1 MHYQTL
7 AHSCTKSLFLFRTR
21 ALVFFISSVN
31 RDDYVHNRFPNVYKR
46 QSIGSKLIST
56 LAAESLCPYTV
67 ASRLKVRM
75 NCMPVPFVFGFVL
88 LIGAVNGNS
97 TFTINEFE
105 NNPIAYVEKIGETQI
120 VNGDWNLLVYYDL
133 KNYFDEFNA
142 IRDGVKEIEQKCIN
156 ASIDCTTLVTQ
167 FENRLCGIKKKNWIL
182 LNDPGEVR
190 SKRHL
195 FAALGLGGL
204 AVGGGALYNWLTK
217 PEASDYAKAIE
228 DLKGNQDSMMKMIK
242 KQMSVMA
249 MTYKWNKENTTK
261 LEKEQQNL
269 RCTINALAR
278 TENDGWQVHN
288 VALQYS
294 MRLENYADTQNR
306 IIGATTNA
314 HNGHLDSTLISPS
327 EMLEQIALIR
337 DHLAAEFE
345 LPNTITRIYQ
355 MATVKSRLIYD
366 KLIFRVSIPVL
377 RTSPFQM
384 WRIIP
389 IPQTINRVYIEIRP
403 TTEYLL
409 VNDRNETYYD
419 LTEIEFKACVDI
431 DDRLMCRIR
440 HPSYKFGDT
449 AGRCQ
454 MDLIRNAT
462 LNFTNCQTRPVPL
475 EERWTRL
482 NDIHSWI
489 FVLDKERSYNISCT
503 EFSKTITLKG
513 NGLLYLNGNCSFEG
527 ETMQIFT
534 NQLETKMMTG
544 YIVSGN
550 VSVHFNHTAALH
562 DVLME
567 RASDAAMDVETAMQE
582 LQKESTQLRGIGI
595 HDVHQ
600 YGIIYGFILV
610 VIIYYI
616 LRQKKKPTNDAPN
629 FNQILIK

>member
-1 MHYQTL
+1 MP
-7 AHSCTKSLFLFRTR
+7 FL
-21 ALVFFISSVN
+21 
-31 RDDYVHNRFPNVYKR
+31 
-46 QSIGSKLIST
+46 
-56 LAAESLCPYTV
+56 
-67 ASRLKVRM
+67 
-75 NCMPVPFVFGFVL
+75 FGFVL

-142 IRDGVKEIEQKCIN
+142 IRDGVKGIEEKCIN
-156 ASIDCTTLVTQ
+156 ASIDCATLATQ
-167 FENRLCGIKKKNWIL
+167 FENRLCGIQERNEIL

-190 SKRHL
+190 TKRQL
-195 FAALGLGGL
+195 LAALGFGGL
-204 AVGGGALYNWLTK
+204 AFGGGAFYNWLTK

-228 DLKGNQDSMMKMIK
+228 DLEGNQDCMMKMLK

-249 MTYKWNKENTTK
+249 MTYQSNKENTTK
-261 LEKEQQNL
+261 LEKEQQTL
-269 RCTINALAR
+269 RGIINALAR
-278 TENDGWQVHN
+278 TENDGWQLHN

-294 MRLENYADTQNR
+294 VMLENYADTQNH
-306 IIGATTNA
+306 IIDATTNA
-314 HNGHLDSTLISPS
+314 HNGNLHPALISPS
-327 EMLEQIALIR
+327 NMREQIALIR
-337 DHLAAEFE
+337 DHLGPEFE
-345 LPNTITRIYQ
+345 LPKSITHIYQ
-355 MATVKSRLIYD
+355 MATVKSRLIKD

-389 IPQTINRVYIEIRP
+389 IPQTINRTYVEILP

-409 VNDRNETYYD
+409 VNDQDETFYD
-419 LTEIEFKACVDI
+419 LSEIEFKACVDI
-431 DDRLMCRIR
+431 DDRLVCRIR

-449 AGRCQ
+449 TGRCE

-462 LNFTNCQTRPVPL
+462 MNYTNCQTRPVPL
-475 EERWTRL
+475 TERWTQL

-489 FVLDKERSYNISCT
+489 FVLDKDRSYNVSCA
-503 EFSKTITLKG
+503 EFTKTITLTG

-550 VSVHFNHTAALH
+550 VSIHFNHTQTVH
-562 DVLME
+562 DDQME
-567 RASDAAMDVETAMQE
+567 RTSDAAMDVDAAMLE
-582 LQKESTQLRGIGI
+582 LQNESSSEQLRGIGI

-600 YGIIYGFILV
+600 YGIIYGFILM
-610 VIIYYI
+610 VIVYYI
-616 LRQKKKPTNDAPN
+616 LRQKKKKPKNDAPN

>member
-1 MHYQTL
+1 M
-7 AHSCTKSLFLFRTR
+7 
-21 ALVFFISSVN
+21 
-31 RDDYVHNRFPNVYKR
+31 
-46 QSIGSKLIST
+46 
-56 LAAESLCPYTV
+56 
-67 ASRLKVRM
+67 
-75 NCMPVPFVFGFVL
+75 FGFVL
-88 LIGAVNGNS
+88 WMGAVSGNS

-105 NNPIAYVEKIGETQI
+105 SNPIAYVEKIGETQI
-120 VNGDWNLLVYYDL
+120 VNNDWDLLVYYDL

-156 ASIDCTTLVTQ
+156 ASIDCDTLTTQ
-167 FENRLCGIKKKNWIL
+167 FENRLCGIQEKNEIF

-190 SKRHL
+190 SKRQL
-195 FAALGLGGL
+195 FAALGFGGL

-228 DLKGNQDSMMKMIK
+228 DLKGNQDSMMKLIK
-242 KQMSVMA
+242 RHMSVMA
-249 MTYKWNKENTTK
+249 ITYKSNKENNTK

-269 RCTINALAR
+269 RGTINALAR
-278 TENDGWQVHN
+278 TENDGWQLHN

-294 MRLENYADTQNR
+294 VRLENYAEIQNR
-306 IIGATTNA
+306 IIDATTNVHSGNLHPA
-314 HNGHLDSTLISPS
+314 LISS
-327 EMLEQIALIR
+327 SKMSEQIALIR
-337 DHLAAEFE
+337 DHLAPEFE
-345 LPNTITRIYQ
+345 LPQTIRRVYQ
-355 MATVKSRLIYD
+355 MASVKSRLIDD

-389 IPQTINRVYIEIRP
+389 IPQTINRTYIEIRP

-409 VNDRNETYYD
+409 VNDQNKTYYD
-419 LTEIEFKACVDI
+419 LTELEFKACVDI

-449 AGRCQ
+449 TGRCE
-454 MDLIRNAT
+454 MDLIQNAT
-462 LNFTNCQTRPVPL
+462 LNYTNCQTQPVPL
-475 EERWTRL
+475 KERWTQL

-489 FVLDKERSYNISCT
+489 FVMDKERSFNVSCT
-503 EFSKTITLKG
+503 DFTKTITLTG

-534 NQLETKMMTG
+534 NQLQTKMMTG

-550 VSVHFNHTAALH
+550 VSVHFNRTAAID

-567 RASDAAMDVETAMQE
+567 YASSAAMDVEAAMQE
-582 LQKESTQLRGIGI
+582 LQNETNSEKLRGVGI

-610 VIIYYI
+610 AIVYYI
-616 LRQKKKPTNDAPN
+616 LRQKKKAKTDAPN